1 MKLILLGAPGA
12 GKGTQADIIK
22 KKLNIPTISTGNI
35 LRAAVKNGTPTGLKA
50 KEYMDAGK
58 LVPDEVIIGI
68 INERL
73 QESDCANGYILDGV
87 PRTIA
92 QAEALEQ
99 AGIRFD
105 AVVAIEI
112 HCGGYHTGDP
122 AGVGSGRMI
131 TLKSPHEI
139 ELMRRA
145 GKITAAAR
153 ALARDMVKPGVTTA
167 QIDKAV
173 FQFIKEQGATPSF
186 LHYNGYPAS
195 VCVSVNDEIIHGI
208 PGKRVLQ
215 EGDIVSVDVGAFI
228 GGFHGDCAGTYPCGQ
243 VSDEALRLIRVTQQ
257 SFFEG
262 MKYAREGYRL
272 SDISAAVQAYVE
284 ANGFSVVREYV
295 GHGVGRQM
303 HEAPE
308 VPNYGKPGHGPRLL
322 RGMTIAVEPMVNAG
336 TAAIRQMPDGWTVR
350 TADGKNA
357 AHYENTVLI
366 TAGEPE
372 LLTDPEKSLV

>member
-1 MKLILLGAPGA
+1 
-12 GKGTQADIIK
+12 
-22 KKLNIPTISTGNI
+22 
-35 LRAAVKNGTPTGLKA
+35 
-50 KEYMDAGK
+50 
-58 LVPDEVIIGI
+58 
-68 INERL
+68 
-73 QESDCANGYILDGV
+73 
-87 PRTIA
+87 
-92 QAEALEQ
+92 
-99 AGIRFD
+99 
-105 AVVAIEI
+105 
-112 HCGGYHTGDP
+112 
-122 AGVGSGRMI
+122 MI

-153 ALARDMVKPGVTTA
+153 AFAGEMVRPGVTT
-167 QIDKAV
+167 QEIDSAV
-173 FQFIKEQGATPSF
+173 EHFIRKHGAVPSF

-195 VCVSVNDEIIHGI
+195 ACISVNDEIIHGI

-336 TAAIRQMPDGWTVR
+336 TAATRQMPDGWTVR